1 MRLRVGEGAVFAA
14 TGGRPFDPAL
24 PAVVFLHGAGMD
36 HTVWALQTRYFA
48 HRGRTVLAPDL
59 PGHGRSDGP
68 VQASVGG
75 LADWVIGLLDAAGIE
90 TAALVGHSMGALAAL
105 EAAARRPDRI
115 DALAL
120 LAVAETMQV
129 HPDLMAA
136 ARDGEA
142 LAVDLMTAW
151 GHGRRAHIG
160 GNPAPGLWLM
170 GGDQRLL
177 ERGHGAPKYHA
188 IAHTRIGEGE
198 ATHRVISLASL
209 IDAPI
214 LVVHVFTGARAAA
227 ARLACPTLFVLGR
240 LDRMTPAAGGH
251 ALAATV
257 AGAIVIELPDA
268 GHSMMLEDPGGTQ
281 DALKAFLGDA
291 PKAVDGRL
299 SALG

>member
-1 MRLRVGEGAVFAA
+1 MRFRVGEAAVFAA

-24 PAVVFLHGAGMD
+24 PALLFLHGAGMD

-68 VQASVGG
+68 ALDSVGG
-75 LADWVIGLLDAAGIE
+75 LADWVIGLMDATGID
-90 TAALVGHSMGALAAL
+90 TAALVGHSMGALTAL

-115 DALAL
+115 DALVL

-129 HPDLMAA
+129 HPRLMAA

-142 LAVDLMTAW
+142 LAVDLITAW
-151 GHGRRAHIG
+151 GHGRRAHLG

-177 ERGHGAPKYHA
+177 ERGDMAA
-188 IAHTRIGEGE
+188 
-198 ATHRVISLASL
+198 LAADL
-209 IDAPI
+209 AVCDGFA
-214 LVVHVFTGARAAA
+214 GARAAA
-227 ARLACPTLFVLGR
+227 AKLACPTLFVLGR

-251 ALAATV
+251 ALAAAVVGATV
-257 AGAIVIELPDA
+257 VELPDA
-268 GHSMMLEDPGGTQ
+268 GHLMMVEDPGGTQ

-299 SALG
+299 SAIG

>member
-1 MRLRVGEGAVFAA
+1 MRLRVDEGAVFAA

-24 PAVVFLHGAGMD
+24 PALLFLHGAGMD

-48 HRGRTVLAPDL
+48 HRGRTVMAPDL

-68 VQASVGG
+68 VRDSVVG
-75 LADWVIGLLDAAGIE
+75 LADWVIGLMDAAGIE

-120 LAVAETMQV
+120 LAVNETMQV

-142 LAVDLMTAW
+142 LAVDLITAW
-151 GHGRRAHIG
+151 GHGRRAHMG

-177 ERGHGAPKYHA
+177 ERGMAALATDLA
-188 IAHTRIGEGE
+188 ICDSYA
-198 ATHRVISLASL
+198 
-209 IDAPI
+209 
-214 LVVHVFTGARAAA
+214 GARAAA
-227 ARLACPTLFVLGR
+227 AKLACETLFVLGR

-251 ALAATV
+251 ALAAAV
-257 AGAIVIELPDA
+257 AGAIVVELPGA
-268 GHSMMLEDPGGTQ
+268 GHLMMVEDPGGTQ
-281 DALKAFLGDA
+281 DALKAFLGA
-291 PKAVDGRL
+291 SPKTFGGRL
-299 SALG
+299 SAIG

>member
-1 MRLRVGEGAVFAA
+1 MRLRVDLVTVFAA
-14 TGGRPFDPAL
+14 TGGRPFDRAL
-24 PAVVFLHGAGMD
+24 PALLFLHGAGMD

-68 VQASVGG
+68 ALDSVGG
-75 LADWVIGLLDAAGIE
+75 LADWIIGLMDATGIE
-90 TAALVGHSMGALAAL
+90 TAALVGHSMGALTAL
-105 EAAARRPDRI
+105 EATARRPDRI
-115 DALAL
+115 DALVL

-136 ARDGEA
+136 ARNGEA
-142 LAVDLMTAW
+142 LAVDLITAW
-151 GHGRRAHIG
+151 GHGRRAHFG

-177 ERGHGAPKYHA
+177 ERGDMAALATDLAVCDGFAGAP
-188 IAHTRIGEGE
+188 
-198 ATHRVISLASL
+198 
-209 IDAPI
+209 
-214 LVVHVFTGARAAA
+214 AAA
-227 ARLACPTLFVLGR
+227 AKLACPTLFVLGR

-251 ALAATV
+251 ALAAAV
-257 AGAIVIELPDA
+257 AGATVVELPDA
-268 GHSMMLEDPGGTQ
+268 GHLMMVEDPGGTQ

>member
-1 MRLRVGEGAVFAA
+1 MRLRVDEGAVFAA

-24 PAVVFLHGAGMD
+24 PALLFLHGAGMD

-48 HRGRTVLAPDL
+48 HRGRTVMAPDL

-68 VQASVGG
+68 VRDSVVG
-75 LADWVIGLLDAAGIE
+75 LADWVIGLMDAAGIE

-120 LAVAETMQV
+120 LAVNETMQV

-136 ARDGEA
+136 ARDGKP
-142 LAVDLMTAW
+142 LAVDLITAW
-151 GHGRRAHIG
+151 GHGRRAHMG

-177 ERGHGAPKYHA
+177 ERGMAALATDLA
-188 IAHTRIGEGE
+188 ICDGYA
-198 ATHRVISLASL
+198 
-209 IDAPI
+209 
-214 LVVHVFTGARAAA
+214 GARAAA
-227 ARLACPTLFVLGR
+227 AKLACETLFVLGR

-251 ALAATV
+251 ALAAAV
-257 AGAIVIELPDA
+257 AEAIVVELPGA
-268 GHSMMLEDPGGTQ
+268 GHLMMVEDPGGTQ
-281 DALKAFLGDA
+281 DALKAFLGA
-291 PKAVDGRL
+291 SPKTFGGRL
-299 SALG
+299 SAIG